1 MRAIDILLNKIDE
14 LNTKI
19 KNTDKTYDKI
29 QYAYQIYPVL
39 KAIKSV
45 SEVADCREPYI

>member
-1 MRAIDILLNKIDE
+1 MRAMDILLNKIDE

-29 QYAYQIYPVL
+29 QYAYQMYPVL
-39 KAIKSV
+39 KAIESV
-45 SEVADCREPYI
+45 SKVADGQEPYI